1 MQQSTIA
8 KVAILILVLIFSF
21 QICLLAGGAVM
32 INRSTVDFSK
42 CKATA
47 TVKDSCK
54 RNDAL
59 LGGGIAMV
67 IIGGLA
73 FLSTLALT
81 VGKYL
86 EHIN

>member
-1 MQQSTIA
+1 M
-8 KVAILILVLIFSF
+8 AIFILFLIGCFEIGLLV
-21 QICLLAGGAVM
+21 GGAIM
-32 INRSTVDFSK
+32 INKTIVDLNK

-47 TVKDSCK
+47 TVEDSCK

>member
-21 QICLLAGGAVM
+21 QICLLDGGAVM

-47 TVKDSCK
+47 TV
-54 RNDAL
+54 
-59 LGGGIAMV
+59 
-67 IIGGLA
+67 
-73 FLSTLALT
+73 
-81 VGKYL
+81 
-86 EHIN
+86 